1 MGKAREEEATW
12 IFGGTAFQAE
22 GIAHAKALGQTS
34 AWRSPEQ
41 KMERQEGATANGI
54 RVVFFKVILVTV
66 RLHGGQEWKPRH
78 QAPGSFQ

>member
-1 MGKAREEEATW
+1 MAKPRDEEATW

-22 GIAHAKALGQTS
+22 RIAHAKARSQRS
-34 AWRSPEQ
+34 AWRRPEQ
-41 KMERQEGATANGI
+41 KMERQEGAKANGI

-78 QAPGSFQ
+78 RAPGSFQ